1 MAGNSVTW
9 TALKVSTGQWTVTS
23 TTHSP
28 NGKATR
34 VLQEQLQSKQV
45 PGSPSTF
52 WGYGFVMGGQSTPG
66 GFNPN
71 QICENGR
78 GPDKPTVFGGS
89 GTVNVPVWIAGDVCT
104 SGGNS
109 PIRNPTTGAPITVH
123 IGGFIYGSN
132 GPSYIV
138 GAPGNNV
145 ANFEAIGG
153 CYDKHTN
160 SGQLPLACD
169 TGGDATQRRR
179 QLGHLLERL
188 RREHA
193 GRQPADT
200 HRGAGADAVQHCLAR
215 ADSALHCGPLGRDVP
230 GELLRQRGP
239 ARSLIRAWARAT

>member
-1 MAGNSVTW
+1 M
-9 TALKVSTGQWTVTS
+9 KVSTLQWTVTS

-66 GFNPN
+66 GFTPN
-71 QICENGR
+71 QICENGS

-169 TGGDATQRRR
+169 TGGDATSGGGNSGIFSSGFVASTQVVTPPTLTAA
-179 QLGHLLERL
+179 QELT
-188 RREHA
+188 A
-193 GRQPADT
+193 YNTASP
-200 HRGAGADAVQHCLAR
+200 
-215 ADSALHCGPLGRDVP
+215 GPLSPCVAGMSAGTLPDK
-230 GELLRQRGP
+230 LLRQRGQHGP
-239 ARSLIRAWARAT
+239 PIRAWARAT